1 MTNSNSRLRQLA
13 IFVLVVMALFPASVS
28 GSEETQVRSMVQR
41 VFQQLKSRDY
51 SGLYDS
57 LPSSSR
63 ARMSRERF
71 VSALKRAQDIY
82 VLDRMDIGP
91 VRVSN
96 RLAVVDTVLYGRVVT
111 PFQTEGK
118 IIVQQYLVQEDGE
131 WRVATG
137 DNGTIRRFLASNP
150 SFARKF
156 PIRRPR
162 IYVKQNGSWVEF
174 SPPRRRPV

>member
-96 RLAVVDTVLYGRVVT
+96 RLAVVDTVLMGGWSLHFKRKARSSCSST
-111 PFQTEGK
+111 SCRK
-118 IIVQQYLVQEDGE
+118 MASGE
-131 WRVATG
+131 LLPEITVRSGV
-137 DNGTIRRFLASNP
+137 
-150 SFARKF
+150 
-156 PIRRPR
+156 
-162 IYVKQNGSWVEF
+162 SW
-174 SPPRRRPV
+174 PVIPLLHENF